1 MPASPVFH
9 HQPPGPRSHE
19 PRRPPGSSTALPR
32 RLHPSCSGE
41 LCESRSSDTVG
52 PSPTPTT
59 GWLTPSSVSLT
70 LTLSNPHRPPD
81 DQGVAPQNVSPVAQ
95 TYSVPSQP
103 QGPPVTAKGQP
114 VSDFQPQATKSFT
127 PQSRGPYSLWCLRQ
141 ARRDPG
147 LELRTLRC
155 SPGPTHWAGQA
166 PKGSC
171 HADTGP
177 PQPLNHS
184 PFSPT
189 RHPNP
194 DSRGALGLPAPAI
207 PEANGHPTVTSSR
220 ARGWRHTLHLPDP
233 RPPSRSPRRL
243 SDKLWRRS
251 PSGTSPTRSAV
262 AGPSNPLVGGRG
274 HSTSRSRRAARPL
287 ARQQPHPAPRFGA
300 SRPPGHCGHPE
311 STSPA
316 PAEQPACGPPA
327 LPAQTP
333 PRRPAGARPPSAT
346 ALLGTPLPLAPLPPV
361 LSPRGPAPKRTPSP
375 TPDPRLPRPLSTRQD
390 PRRAA
395 SAARA
400 PQSSAPRHLRC
411 QRTAPHCTGPER
423 CPHEAAGT
431 PRPPPAPPPPA
442 GARAPRA
449 SPRTAE
455 GGAQTSI
462 SRVPLA
468 PELHL
473 PEGSAAGLAA
483 SPVGFSSPGCAPP
496 NECWSFSHRKLS
508 ARQKHEL

>member
-251 PSGTSPTRSAV
+251 PSGTSPHSERCRGPQQPPSRWPRTLHLAV
-262 AGPSNPLVGGRG
+262 PPSRTSPCPAATPPGTQVRRLTAAGSLRAPRVHIARTCRAASLRAPGAPRADPATPPCRRATALRNCTPRNTPSAGPSP
-274 HSTSRSRRAARPL
+274 
-287 ARQQPHPAPRFGA
+287 
-300 SRPPGHCGHPE
+300 
-311 STSPA
+311 
-316 PAEQPACGPPA
+316 
-327 LPAQTP
+327 
-333 PRRPAGARPPSAT
+333 
-346 ALLGTPLPLAPLPPV
+346 
-361 LSPRGPAPKRTPSP
+361 
-375 TPDPRLPRPLSTRQD
+375 
-390 PRRAA
+390 
-395 SAARA
+395 
-400 PQSSAPRHLRC
+400 
-411 QRTAPHCTGPER
+411 
-423 CPHEAAGT
+423 
-431 PRPPPAPPPPA
+431 
-442 GARAPRA
+442 A
-449 SPRTAE
+449 SP
-455 GGAQTSI
+455 Q
-462 SRVPLA
+462 P
-468 PELHL
+468 
-473 PEGSAAGLAA
+473 
-483 SPVGFSSPGCAPP
+483 
-496 NECWSFSHRKLS
+496 
-508 ARQKHEL
+508 